1 MEYTNALAS
10 PSPMASPLVPG
21 NIDLTKR
28 PVVRNPD
35 GTISTVR
42 SVGVTF
48 DDGVYLL
55 PSVINGRVELD
66 TQKVID
72 HFRRTGQHLGV
83 FKTPAESN
91 AYAEQ
96 LHRDQERMYANPS
109 PMPTNALQRKP

>member
-1 MEYTNALAS
+1 MEYSNALAS

-35 GTISTVR
+35 GSISTVR
-42 SVGVTF
+42 SIGVTF
-48 DDGVYLL
+48 DDGTYLL
-55 PSVINGRVELD
+55 PTVIGNRVVSDQEA
-66 TQKVID
+66 VA
-72 HFRRTGQHLGV
+72 HFRKTGQHLGV

-96 LHRDQERMYANPS
+96 LHRDQEKMYTNPS
-109 PMPTNALQRKP
+109 PMPTNALQRRQ